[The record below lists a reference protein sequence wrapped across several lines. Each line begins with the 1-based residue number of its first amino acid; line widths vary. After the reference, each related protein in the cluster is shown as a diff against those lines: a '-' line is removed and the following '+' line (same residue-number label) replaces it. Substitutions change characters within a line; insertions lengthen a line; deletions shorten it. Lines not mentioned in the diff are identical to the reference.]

1 MQVDWEN
8 LFKRYV
14 YNETKTPYFVSVSR
28 LNRLQADNEIF
39 VYCLLQAIL
48 FAVLGVASVARSLP
62 HHGSPVVTLIALGL
76 CAAAIV
82 FWATKHPF
90 AAASVVVAPVAGLAY
105 FWAYGFHPRIG
116 EGDKVLLVIVMGLWL
131 LYNWRMLSI
140 ARLYPE
146 MPEPPPREPPRGL

>member
-14 YNETKTPYFVSVSR
+14 YNETKTPYFVPVSR
-28 LNRLQADNEIF
+28 LNRLQAENEIF

-48 FAVLGVASVARSLP
+48 FGVVGVASVSRALP
-62 HHGSPVVTLIALGL
+62 HKGALIVTLIALGL

-82 FWATKHPF
+82 FGATKHPF
-90 AAASVVVAPVAGLAY
+90 AAATVAVAPVAGLGY

-116 EGDKVLLVIVMGLWL
+116 EGDKVLLVIVLGLWL

-140 ARLYPE
+140 ARLYPD
-146 MPEPPPREPPRGL
+146 MPAPPPRQPPGRP